1 MAEVDDSEQVLVQLA
16 QSLHRH
22 RLSGVAQLF
31 LRSGHVASIVLS
43 QLCLFGQTFVPS
55 PLRQRLASYA
65 NALETE
71 ASWQRLIEHL
81 NALES

>member
-1 MAEVDDSEQVLVQLA
+1 MAEVDDSEQVLAQLA

-22 RLSGVAQLF
+22 RLNGVAQLF
-31 LRSGHVASIVLS
+31 LRSGQVASIVLS
-43 QLCLFGQTFVPS
+43 QLCLFGQAFVPIQ
-55 PLRQRLASYA
+55 LRQRLASFA

>member
-1 MAEVDDSEQVLVQLA
+1 MAEVDDSEQVLAQLA

-22 RLSGVAQLF
+22 RLNGVAQLF
-31 LRSGHVASIVLS
+31 LRSGQVASIVLS
-43 QLCLFGQTFVPS
+43 QLCLFSQAFVPIQ
-55 PLRQRLASYA
+55 LRQRLASYA